1 MVKVDEKII
10 QEWRTAVLNANNGH
24 NDLVNV
30 FRVNHPNEYKLFT
43 SMYRKRTE
51 LQKDLNIFLDLNLP
65 VYWITLTF
73 NETKDKN
80 KIESKRKEAER
91 KLSDMCLFY
100 VIVEEHGEENG
111 RYHIHGFITFKLG
124 FGFQDFIEWHSRQKI
139 ELLEPYKVK
148 SKIRY
153 LTNYMSKQ
161 VPRLRRSKMLCKIR
175 NQIKSKSGLR
185 RNFPEVYKNDL
196 KNVFQDATFPI

>member
-1 MVKVDEKII
+1 MINVDEKII
-10 QEWRTAVLNANNGH
+10 KEWRNAVLNANNGY
-24 NDLVNV
+24 NELVNV

-65 VYWITLTF
+65 IYWITLTF
-73 NETKDKN
+73 NETKNKN
-80 KIESKRKEAER
+80 KIESKRKEAEK
-91 KLSDMCLFY
+91 KLNDMCLFY
-100 VIVEEHGEENG
+100 VMVEEHGEEKG

-124 FGFQDFIEWHSRQKI
+124 YGFQDFIEWHSRQNI
-139 ELLEPYKVK
+139 VLLEPYKVK

-161 VPRLRRSKMLCKIR
+161 VPRLRRSKMLCKLR
-175 NQIKSKSGLR
+175 NDINHRQGLR
-185 RNFPEVYKNDL
+185 RAFPELYKKRLINL
-196 KNVFQDATFPI
+196 FQNLAFPI

>member
-1 MVKVDEKII
+1 MINVDEKII
-10 QEWRTAVLNANNGH
+10 KEWRNAVLNANNGH
-24 NDLVNV
+24 NELVNV

-65 VYWITLTF
+65 IYWITLTF
-73 NETKDKN
+73 NETKNKN
-80 KIESKRKEAER
+80 KIESKRKEAEK
-91 KLSDMCLFY
+91 KLNDMCLFY
-100 VIVEEHGEENG
+100 VMVEEHGEEKG

-124 FGFQDFIEWHSRQKI
+124 YGFQDFIEWHSRQNI
-139 ELLEPYKVK
+139 VLLEPYKVK

-161 VPRLRRSKMLCKIR
+161 VPRLRRSKMLCKLR
-175 NQIKSKSGLR
+175 NDINHRQGLR
-185 RNFPEVYKNDL
+185 RAFPELYKKRLINL
-196 KNVFQDATFPI
+196 FQNLAFPI